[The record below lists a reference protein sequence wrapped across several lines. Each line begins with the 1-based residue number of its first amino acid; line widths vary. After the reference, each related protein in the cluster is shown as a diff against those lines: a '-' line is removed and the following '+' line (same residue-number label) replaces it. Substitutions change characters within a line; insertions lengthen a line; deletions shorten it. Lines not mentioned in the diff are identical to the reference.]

1 MRNEAAETHLL
12 LVGVN
17 LEVRREAHGRDLR
30 QHGGRTNRS
39 LRYRAKTS
47 SQHLTKKQTKRD
59 VTMGENGKTHEMG
72 LFRSNAW
79 IGESWRAELS
89 GFIGSSL

>member
-1 MRNEAAETHLL
+1 MRNEAVTTHLL
-12 LVGVN
+12 LVGAN

-30 QHGGRTNRS
+30 QHGGHANRS

-59 VTMGENGKTHEMG
+59 VTMGENGKRIKLG
-72 LFRSNAW
+72 PFSPNA
-79 IGESWRAELS
+79 GNRVN
-89 GFIGSSL
+89 